1 MKGIEAMAEKLIIQ
15 LRKQKFRGYRDY
27 IDNVPLEMVL
37 IPDGTFTMGAPE
49 DEEGSRDNER
59 YQQDVT
65 ISSFLM
71 GRYPITQQQ
80 WKAIATR
87 TDLKVE
93 IDLEED
99 PSYFKDPYEDL
110 EQGLRPVERV
120 NWYEAIEFCQRLSKL
135 TGRDYRL
142 PSEAQWE
149 YACRGVRKPLNLSVG
164 ETYPPFHFGETITT
178 DLANYN
184 AASENY
190 GAYGK
195 GPKGEYREQ
204 TTPVGYFKVV
214 NAFGLSDMHGNVWE
228 WCADDWHD
236 DYDDAPTDGSAW
248 VDDDNAQNVNHENKE
263 YSAKKKQNH
272 QYSVLRGGSWF
283 GYPNVCRSAYRYGL
297 DRRGFRSFDGGFRVV
312 CVFGRTL

>member
-1 MKGIEAMAEKLIIQ
+1 MAEKLIIK
-15 LRKQKFRGYRDY
+15 RPKQKFKGYRDY

-49 DEEGSRDNER
+49 TEEGSRDNER
-59 YQQDVT
+59 PQHDVN

-71 GRYPITQQQ
+71 GRYPVTQQQ
-80 WKAIATR
+80 WKAIALH
-87 TDLKVE
+87 TDLKE
-93 IDLEED
+93 NIDLDED
-99 PSYFKDPYEDL
+99 PSRFKDPYEGI
-110 EQGLRPVERV
+110 ERWLRPVERV
-120 NWYEAIEFCQRLSKL
+120 NWYEALEFCQRLSKL

-149 YACRGVRKPLNLSVG
+149 YACRGVTKPLDLEAG

-178 DLANYN
+178 ELANYDGAN
-184 AASENY
+184 EKY

-204 TTPVGYFKVV
+204 TTPVGYFDVA

-236 DYDDAPTDGSAW
+236 DYEGAPTDGSAW
-248 VDDDNAQNVNHENKE
+248 MEHKASYLAKNKE
-263 YSAKKKQNH
+263 NYSKK
-272 QYSVLRGGSWF
+272 VLRGGSW
-283 GYPNVCRSAYRYGL
+283 GYNPNVCRSA
-297 DRRGFRSFDGGFRVV
+297 FRFSSISRVNLNDLLGFRVV
-312 CVFGRTL
+312 CVFGGTQ